1 MFFLSQCNK
10 ASLQLVPGNISEPT
24 IYQPR
29 GKGECSS
36 SRMMNLSADTELK
49 LLFENVS
56 VIAHITVEC
65 TD

>member
-10 ASLQLVPGNISEPT
+10 ASFQVVPGNVSEHA

-29 GKGECSS
+29 EKGECSS